1 MHGSEDRDSAAREEM
16 ARFIL
21 GLRAAGLRDTRVL
34 AAMERVPRRL
44 FVDPALGAEAHADR
58 ALPIECGQTVSPPFL
73 VAAMTE
79 QLDVDARM
87 KVLEIGTGSGY
98 HAAVLA
104 HLARRVTSIE
114 RYRTLARAAEAR
126 FAALKLSNVTI
137 VVADGLEGWPP
148 QAPFDRILVTGA
160 VERVPEP
167 LLRQLKEGGVML
179 VPIGK
184 PGAPQYL
191 RRIKRFACGVE
202 DTELMEVNVAP
213 LVPGRARRL

>member
-1 MHGSEDRDSAAREEM
+1 MREPDDRDSAREQT

-21 GLRAAGLRDTRVL
+21 GLRAAGVRDTRVL
-34 AAMERVPRRL
+34 AALERVPRRL
-44 FVDPALGAEAHADR
+44 FVDPALGAEAHEHR
-58 ALPIECGQTVSPPFL
+58 ALPIDCGQTVSPPRL

-79 QLDVDARM
+79 QLGLDERM

-104 HLARRVTSIE
+104 HLARRVYSIE

-126 FAALKLSNVTI
+126 FAALKLSNIT
-137 VVADGLEGWPP
+137 VVVGDGLEGWPP

-160 VERVPEP
+160 VERVPEA
-167 LLRQLKEGGVML
+167 LLHQLREGGVML
-179 VPIGK
+179 LPVGK

-191 RRIKRFACGVE
+191 RRIRRTACGVE
-202 DTELMEVNVAP
+202 DTELMEVSVAP